1 MSHHVA
7 PCHDVATMSH
17 YQFHFGHLLIQ
28 GDVLFISAKV
38 WRCLK
43 YTSICP
49 SQGLWRGAR
58 LAWPQSFGQPLPL
71 ETVLPVQLW
80 DPHRLHMIFYW
91 RVRPTLPVVPARG
104 GAEVALKIYMRPF
117 SSIELA
123 CAVRQ
128 PSTCVRALCESGV
141 LLHMSHLKLHFT
153 LLTAVFTL
161 HTTHFTLHTSHCT
174 LHTAPFAVNT
184 STLYS

>member
-1 MSHHVA
+1 MKASLNSLKVVPTVGPLLGPFLLLSHHVA

-28 GDVLFISAKV
+28 GDVLFISTKV

-71 ETVLPVQLW
+71 ETVLPVQPW

-91 RVRPTLPVVPARG
+91 RVRPTLSDLFWRWNHALCVLIHGFTHGMVKGNHLPVCLSWLVMIPFRILAG
-104 GAEVALKIYMRPF
+104 ISHKIYTR
-117 SSIELA
+117 
-123 CAVRQ
+123 
-128 PSTCVRALCESGV
+128 
-141 LLHMSHLKLHFT
+141 
-153 LLTAVFTL
+153 
-161 HTTHFTLHTSHCT
+161 
-174 LHTAPFAVNT
+174 
-184 STLYS
+184 